1 MLDWTIMTW
10 CVYHAACSMTMH
22 RSDDEARQYLIHWPM
37 VVEYDGNILFFKS
50 APVLL
55 IVMKLTIQGL

>member
-1 MLDWTIMTW
+1 MT
-10 CVYHAACSMTMH
+10 VH